1 MLGCSIFLHMKK
13 TVFVVLTLAIVALVA
28 ASGCISTPEEPD
40 SPVGVWL
47 VPGQDVE
54 LLLTP
59 DGSYWGTAQVNL
71 FSGSYTVDGDKLT
84 FSEPVSTLMAGPG
97 LEEEQAFFA
106 ALMSV
111 DSFATV
117 EGGKL
122 VLKSGEETVLVLLKS
137 IAGTWVGENGVS
149 LTFNTDM
156 TLSGTGP
163 VNSFSGTYAV
173 PLGAMFISVGE
184 VTAAVGS
191 DEDMEAEAALFAAL
205 AAAKDY
211 SVGVGG
217 KLILFDAVIPEGGN
231 ALLVLTASDVG
242 EFKNQYGDTIVF
254 HADGTFSGQAP
265 VNTFK
270 GTYEVIENG
279 KKIVLHDFSMTKM
292 VGSEDDMRHE
302 ASFLEK
308 LEAEDYTFTKGQ
320 MLVGYDEAGEVL
332 HVFVRA

>member
-1 MLGCSIFLHMKK
+1 MLGSSIFLNMKK
-13 TVFVVLTLAIVALVA
+13 TVFVVLALALVALVA
-28 ASGCISTPEEPD
+28 AAGCISTPEEPA
-40 SPVGVWL
+40 SPVGIWL

-111 DSFATV
+111 DSFKILNS
-117 EGGKL
+117 KL
-122 VLKSGEETVLVLLKS
+122 VLYVGEDIGMVLVPS
-137 IAGTWVGENGVS
+137 FVGTWEGDGGLSV
-149 LTFNTDM
+149 TFNTDM
-156 TLSGTGP
+156 TFSGHGP
-163 VNSFSGTYAV
+163 VNGFGGTYANTV
-173 PLGAMFISVGE
+173 ERLVITPEYITEAI
-184 VTAAVGS
+184 GS
-191 DEDMEAEAALFAAL
+191 DEEMEAEAAFLNAL
-205 AAAKDY
+205 TGAKDY
-211 SVGVGG
+211 TVEYGV
-217 KLILFDAVIPEGGN
+217 LTLRDAVVPEIGN
-231 ALLVLTASDVG
+231 ALLVLTVSDVG

-279 KKIVLHDFSMTKM
+279 KKIVLHDFSLTKM

-308 LEAEDYTFTKGQ
+308 LEAEDYTFTRGQ
-320 MLVGYDEAGEVL
+320 MFVGYDEAGEVL

>member
-28 ASGCISTPEEPD
+28 ASGCISTPEEPA

-111 DSFATV
+111 DSFKILNS
-117 EGGKL
+117 KL
-122 VLKSGEETVLVLLKS
+122 VLYVGEDIGMVLVPS
-137 IAGTWVGENGVS
+137 FVGTWEGDGGLSV
-149 LTFNTDM
+149 TFNTDM
-156 TLSGTGP
+156 TFSGHGP
-163 VNSFSGTYAV
+163 VNGFGGTYANTV
-173 PLGAMFISVGE
+173 ERLVITPEYITEAI
-184 VTAAVGS
+184 GS
-191 DEDMEAEAALFAAL
+191 DEEMEAEAAFLNAL
-205 AAAKDY
+205 TGAKDY
-211 SVGVGG
+211 TVEHGV
-217 KLILFDAVIPEGGN
+217 LTLRDAVVPEIGN
-231 ALLVLTASDVG
+231 ALLVLTVSDVG

-279 KKIVLHDFSMTKM
+279 KKIVLHDFSLTKM

-308 LEAEDYTFTKGQ
+308 LEAEDYTFTRGQ
-320 MLVGYDEAGEVL
+320 MLVGYGEAGEVL

>member
-28 ASGCISTPEEPD
+28 ASGCISTPEEPA

-111 DSFATV
+111 DSFKILNS
-117 EGGKL
+117 KL
-122 VLKSGEETVLVLLKS
+122 VLYVGEDIGMVLVPS
-137 IAGTWVGENGVS
+137 FVGTWEGDGGLSV
-149 LTFNTDM
+149 TFNTDM
-156 TLSGTGP
+156 TFSGHGP
-163 VNSFSGTYAV
+163 VNGFGGTYANTV
-173 PLGAMFISVGE
+173 ERLVITPEHITEAI
-184 VTAAVGS
+184 GS
-191 DEDMEAEAALFAAL
+191 DEEMEAEAAFLNAL
-205 AAAKDY
+205 TGAKDY
-211 SVGVGG
+211 TVEYGV
-217 KLILFDAVIPEGGN
+217 LTLRDAVVPEIGN

-279 KKIVLHDFSMTKM
+279 KKIVLHDFSLTKM

-308 LEAEDYTFTKGQ
+308 LEAEDYTFTRGQ

>member
-13 TVFVVLTLAIVALVA
+13 TVFVVLTLALVALVA
-28 ASGCISTPEEPD
+28 AAGCISTPEEPA

-59 DGSYWGTAQVNL
+59 DGSYWGTAQVNV

-111 DSFATV
+111 DSFKILNS
-117 EGGKL
+117 KL
-122 VLKSGEETVLVLLKS
+122 VLYVGEDIGMVLVPS
-137 IAGTWVGENGVS
+137 FVGTWEGDGGLSV
-149 LTFNTDM
+149 TFNTDM
-156 TLSGTGP
+156 TFSGHGP
-163 VNSFSGTYAV
+163 VNGFGGTYANTV
-173 PLGAMFISVGE
+173 ERLVITPEYITEAI
-184 VTAAVGS
+184 GS
-191 DEDMEAEAALFAAL
+191 DEEMEAEAAFLNAL
-205 AAAKDY
+205 TGAKDY
-211 SVGVGG
+211 TVEHGV
-217 KLILFDAVIPEGGN
+217 LTLRDAVVPEIGN
-231 ALLVLTASDVG
+231 ALLVLTVSDVG

-279 KKIVLHDFSMTKM
+279 KKIVLHDFSLTKM

-308 LEAEDYTFTKGQ
+308 LEAEDYTFTRGQ

>member
-1 MLGCSIFLHMKK
+1 
-13 TVFVVLTLAIVALVA
+13 
-28 ASGCISTPEEPD
+28 
-40 SPVGVWL
+40 
-47 VPGQDVE
+47 
-54 LLLTP
+54 
-59 DGSYWGTAQVNL
+59 
-71 FSGSYTVDGDKLT
+71 
-84 FSEPVSTLMAGPG
+84 MAGPG

-111 DSFATV
+111 DSFKILNS
-117 EGGKL
+117 KL
-122 VLKSGEETVLVLLKS
+122 VLYVGEDIGMVLVPS
-137 IAGTWVGENGVS
+137 FVGTWEGDGGLSV
-149 LTFNTDM
+149 TFNTDM
-156 TLSGTGP
+156 TFSGHGP
-163 VNSFSGTYAV
+163 VNGFGGTYANTV
-173 PLGAMFISVGE
+173 ERLVITPEHITEAI
-184 VTAAVGS
+184 GS
-191 DEDMEAEAALFAAL
+191 DEEMEAEAAFLNAL
-205 AAAKDY
+205 TGAKDY
-211 SVGVGG
+211 TVEHGV
-217 KLILFDAVIPEGGN
+217 LTLRDAVVPEIGN

-279 KKIVLHDFSMTKM
+279 KKIVLHDFSLTKM

-308 LEAEDYTFTKGQ
+308 LEAEDYTFTRGQ

>member
-1 MLGCSIFLHMKK
+1 MLGSSIFLHMKK
-13 TVFVVLTLAIVALVA
+13 TVFVVLALALVALVA
-28 ASGCISTPEEPD
+28 AAGCISTPEEPA
-40 SPVGVWL
+40 SPVGIWL

-111 DSFATV
+111 DSFKILNS
-117 EGGKL
+117 KL
-122 VLKSGEETVLVLLKS
+122 VLYVGEDIGMVLVPS
-137 IAGTWVGENGVS
+137 FVGTWEGDGGLSV
-149 LTFNTDM
+149 TFNTDM
-156 TLSGTGP
+156 TFSGHGP
-163 VNSFSGTYAV
+163 VNGFGGTYANTV
-173 PLGAMFISVGE
+173 ERLVITPEYITEAI
-184 VTAAVGS
+184 GS
-191 DEDMEAEAALFAAL
+191 DEEMEAEAAFLNAL
-205 AAAKDY
+205 TGAKDY
-211 SVGVGG
+211 TVEHGV
-217 KLILFDAVIPEGGN
+217 LTLRDAVVPEIGN

-279 KKIVLHDFSMTKM
+279 KKIVLHDFSLTKM

-308 LEAEDYTFTKGQ
+308 LEAEDYTFTRGQ

>member
-13 TVFVVLTLAIVALVA
+13 TVFVVLTLALVALVA
-28 ASGCISTPEEPD
+28 AAGCISTPEEPA

-111 DSFATV
+111 DSFKILNS
-117 EGGKL
+117 KL
-122 VLKSGEETVLVLLKS
+122 VLYVGEDIGMVLVPS
-137 IAGTWVGENGVS
+137 FVGTWEGDDGLSV
-149 LTFNTDM
+149 TFNTDM
-156 TLSGTGP
+156 TFSGHGP
-163 VNSFSGTYAV
+163 VNGFGGTYANTV
-173 PLGAMFISVGE
+173 ERLVITPEYITEAI
-184 VTAAVGS
+184 GS
-191 DEDMEAEAALFAAL
+191 DEEMEAEAAFLNAL
-205 AAAKDY
+205 TGAKDY
-211 SVGVGG
+211 TVEHGV
-217 KLILFDAVIPEGGN
+217 LTLRDAVVPEIGN
-231 ALLVLTASDVG
+231 ALLVLTVSDVG

-279 KKIVLHDFSMTKM
+279 KKIVLHDFSLTKM

-308 LEAEDYTFTKGQ
+308 LEAEDYTFTRGQ

>member
-13 TVFVVLTLAIVALVA
+13 TVFVVLTLALVALVA
-28 ASGCISTPEEPD
+28 AAGCISTPEEPA
-40 SPVGVWL
+40 SPVGIWL

-111 DSFATV
+111 DSFKILNS
-117 EGGKL
+117 KL
-122 VLKSGEETVLVLLKS
+122 VLYVGEDIGMVLVPS
-137 IAGTWVGENGVS
+137 FVGTWEGDGGLSV
-149 LTFNTDM
+149 TFNTDM
-156 TLSGTGP
+156 TFSGHGP
-163 VNSFSGTYAV
+163 VNGFGGTYANTV
-173 PLGAMFISVGE
+173 ERLVITPEYITEAI
-184 VTAAVGS
+184 GS
-191 DEDMEAEAALFAAL
+191 DEEMEAEAAFLNAL
-205 AAAKDY
+205 TGAKDY
-211 SVGVGG
+211 TVEYGV
-217 KLILFDAVIPEGGN
+217 LTLRDAVVPEIGN
-231 ALLVLTASDVG
+231 ALLVLTVSDVG

-279 KKIVLHDFSMTKM
+279 KKIVLHDFSLTKM

-308 LEAEDYTFTKGQ
+308 LEAEDYTFTRGQ

>member
-13 TVFVVLTLAIVALVA
+13 TVFVVLALALVALVA
-28 ASGCISTPEEPD
+28 AAGCISTPEEPA
-40 SPVGVWL
+40 SPVGIWL

-111 DSFATV
+111 DSFKILNS
-117 EGGKL
+117 KL
-122 VLKSGEETVLVLLKS
+122 VLYVGEDIGMVLVPS
-137 IAGTWVGENGVS
+137 FVGTWEGDGGLSV
-149 LTFNTDM
+149 TFNTDM
-156 TLSGTGP
+156 TFSGHGP
-163 VNSFSGTYAV
+163 VNGFGGTYANTV
-173 PLGAMFISVGE
+173 ERLVITPEYITEAI
-184 VTAAVGS
+184 GS
-191 DEDMEAEAALFAAL
+191 DEEMEAEAAFLNAL
-205 AAAKDY
+205 TGAKDY
-211 SVGVGG
+211 TVEHGV
-217 KLILFDAVIPEGGN
+217 LTLRDAVVPEIGN

-279 KKIVLHDFSMTKM
+279 KKIVLHDFSLTKM

-308 LEAEDYTFTKGQ
+308 LEAEDYTFTRGQ

>member
-28 ASGCISTPEEPD
+28 ASGCISTPEEPA

-59 DGSYWGTAQVNL
+59 DGSYWGTAQVNV

-111 DSFATV
+111 DSFKILNS
-117 EGGKL
+117 KL
-122 VLKSGEETVLVLLKS
+122 VLYVGEDIGMVLVPS
-137 IAGTWVGENGVS
+137 FVGTWEGDGGLSV
-149 LTFNTDM
+149 TFNTDM
-156 TLSGTGP
+156 TFSGHGP
-163 VNSFSGTYAV
+163 VNGFGGTYANTV
-173 PLGAMFISVGE
+173 ERLVITPEYITEAI
-184 VTAAVGS
+184 GS
-191 DEDMEAEAALFAAL
+191 DEEMEAEAAFLNAL
-205 AAAKDY
+205 TGAKDY
-211 SVGVGG
+211 TVESGV
-217 KLILFDAVIPEGGN
+217 LTLRDAVVPEIGN
-231 ALLVLTASDVG
+231 ALLVLTVSDVG

-279 KKIVLHDFSMTKM
+279 KKIVLHDFSLTKM

-308 LEAEDYTFTKGQ
+308 LEAEDYTFTRGQ

>member
-13 TVFVVLTLAIVALVA
+13 TVFVVLTLALVALVA
-28 ASGCISTPEEPD
+28 AAGCISTPEEPA

-59 DGSYWGTAQVNL
+59 DGSYWGTAQVNV

-111 DSFATV
+111 DSFKILNS
-117 EGGKL
+117 KL
-122 VLKSGEETVLVLLKS
+122 VLYVGEDIGMVLVPS
-137 IAGTWVGENGVS
+137 IVGTWEGDGGLSV
-149 LTFNTDM
+149 TFNTDM
-156 TLSGTGP
+156 TFSGHGP
-163 VNSFSGTYAV
+163 VNGFGGTYANTV
-173 PLGAMFISVGE
+173 ERLVITPEYITEAI
-184 VTAAVGS
+184 GS
-191 DEDMEAEAALFAAL
+191 DEEMEAEAAFLNAL
-205 AAAKDY
+205 TGAKDY
-211 SVGVGG
+211 TVESGV
-217 KLILFDAVIPEGGN
+217 LTLRDAVIPEGGN
-231 ALLVLTASDVG
+231 ALLVLTVSDVG

-279 KKIVLHDFSMTKM
+279 KKIVLHDFSLTKM

-308 LEAEDYTFTKGQ
+308 LEAEDYTFTRGQ

>member
-13 TVFVVLTLAIVALVA
+13 TVFVVLTLALVALVA
-28 ASGCISTPEEPD
+28 AAGCISTPEEPA

-111 DSFATV
+111 DSFKILNS
-117 EGGKL
+117 KL
-122 VLKSGEETVLVLLKS
+122 VLYVGEDIGMVLVPS
-137 IAGTWVGENGVS
+137 FVGTWEGDGGLSV
-149 LTFNTDM
+149 TFNTDM
-156 TLSGTGP
+156 TFSGHGP
-163 VNSFSGTYAV
+163 VNGFGGTYANTV
-173 PLGAMFISVGE
+173 VRLVITPEYITEAI
-184 VTAAVGS
+184 GS
-191 DEDMEAEAALFAAL
+191 DEEMEAEAAFLNAL
-205 AAAKDY
+205 TGAKDY
-211 SVGVGG
+211 TVESGV
-217 KLILFDAVIPEGGN
+217 LTLRDAVIPEGGN
-231 ALLVLTASDVG
+231 ALLVLTVSDVG

-279 KKIVLHDFSMTKM
+279 KKIVLHDFSLTKM

-308 LEAEDYTFTKGQ
+308 LEAEDYTFTRGQ

>member
-13 TVFVVLTLAIVALVA
+13 TVFVVLALALVALVA
-28 ASGCISTPEEPD
+28 AAGCISTPEEPA

-111 DSFATV
+111 DSFKILNS
-117 EGGKL
+117 KL
-122 VLKSGEETVLVLLKS
+122 VLYVGEDIGMVLVPS
-137 IAGTWVGENGVS
+137 FVGTWEGDGGLSV
-149 LTFNTDM
+149 TFNTDM
-156 TLSGTGP
+156 TFSGHGP
-163 VNSFSGTYAV
+163 VNGFGGTYANTV
-173 PLGAMFISVGE
+173 ERLVITPEYITEAI
-184 VTAAVGS
+184 GS
-191 DEDMEAEAALFAAL
+191 DEEMEAEAAFLNAL
-205 AAAKDY
+205 TGAKDY
-211 SVGVGG
+211 TVESGV
-217 KLILFDAVIPEGGN
+217 LTRRDAVIPEGGN
-231 ALLVLTASDVG
+231 ALLVLTVSDVG

-279 KKIVLHDFSMTKM
+279 KKIVLHDFSLTKM

>member
-13 TVFVVLTLAIVALVA
+13 TVFVVLTLALVALVA
-28 ASGCISTPEEPD
+28 AAGCISTPEEPA
-40 SPVGVWL
+40 SPVGIWL

-111 DSFATV
+111 DSFKILNS
-117 EGGKL
+117 KL
-122 VLKSGEETVLVLLKS
+122 VLYVGEDIGMVLVPS
-137 IAGTWVGENGVS
+137 FVGTWEGDDGLSV
-149 LTFNTDM
+149 TFNTDM
-156 TLSGTGP
+156 TFSGHGP
-163 VNSFSGTYAV
+163 VNGFGGTY
-173 PLGAMFISVGE
+173 SN
-184 VTAAVGS
+184 TAERLVITPEHITEAIGS
-191 DEDMEAEAALFAAL
+191 DEEMEAEAAFLNAL
-205 AAAKDY
+205 TGAKDY
-211 SVGVGG
+211 TVEHGV
-217 KLILFDAVIPEGGN
+217 LTLRDAVVPEIGN
-231 ALLVLTASDVG
+231 ALLVLTVSDVG

-279 KKIVLHDFSMTKM
+279 KKIVLHDFSLTKM

-308 LEAEDYTFTKGQ
+308 LEAEDYTFTRGQ

>member
-13 TVFVVLTLAIVALVA
+13 TVFVVLTLALVALVA
-28 ASGCISTPEEPD
+28 AAGCISTPEEPA
-40 SPVGVWL
+40 SPVGIWL

-59 DGSYWGTAQVNL
+59 DGSYWGTAQVNV

-111 DSFATV
+111 DSFKILNS
-117 EGGKL
+117 KL
-122 VLKSGEETVLVLLKS
+122 VLYVGEDVGMVLVPS
-137 IAGTWVGENGVS
+137 IVGTWEGDGGLSV
-149 LTFNTDM
+149 TFNTDM
-156 TLSGTGP
+156 TFSGHGP
-163 VNSFSGTYAV
+163 VNGFGGTYANTV
-173 PLGAMFISVGE
+173 ERLVITPEYITEAI
-184 VTAAVGS
+184 GS
-191 DEDMEAEAALFAAL
+191 DEEMEAEAAFLNAL
-205 AAAKDY
+205 TGAKDY
-211 SVGVGG
+211 TVESGV
-217 KLILFDAVIPEGGN
+217 LTLRDAVIPEGGN
-231 ALLVLTASDVG
+231 ALLVLTVSDVG

-279 KKIVLHDFSMTKM
+279 KKIVLHDFSLTKM

-308 LEAEDYTFTKGQ
+308 LEAEDYTFTRGQ

>member
-1 MLGCSIFLHMKK
+1 MKK
-13 TVFVVLTLAIVALVA
+13 TVFVVLALALVALVA
-28 ASGCISTPEEPD
+28 AAGCISTPEEPA
-40 SPVGVWL
+40 SPVGIWL

-111 DSFATV
+111 DSFKILNS
-117 EGGKL
+117 KL
-122 VLKSGEETVLVLLKS
+122 VLYVGEDIGMVLVPS
-137 IAGTWVGENGVS
+137 FVGTWEGDGGLSV
-149 LTFNTDM
+149 TFNTDM
-156 TLSGTGP
+156 TFSGHGP
-163 VNSFSGTYAV
+163 VNGFGGTYANTV
-173 PLGAMFISVGE
+173 ERLVITPEYITEAI
-184 VTAAVGS
+184 GS
-191 DEDMEAEAALFAAL
+191 DEEMEAEAAFLNAL
-205 AAAKDY
+205 TGAKDY
-211 SVGVGG
+211 TVEHGV
-217 KLILFDAVIPEGGN
+217 LTLRDAVVPEIGN

-279 KKIVLHDFSMTKM
+279 KKIVLHDFSLTKM

-308 LEAEDYTFTKGQ
+308 LEAEDYTFTRGQ
-320 MLVGYDEAGEVL
+320 MFVGYDEAGEVL

>member
-13 TVFVVLTLAIVALVA
+13 TVFVVLALALVALVA
-28 ASGCISTPEEPD
+28 AAGCISTPEEPA
-40 SPVGVWL
+40 SPVGIWL

-111 DSFATV
+111 DSFKILNS
-117 EGGKL
+117 KL
-122 VLKSGEETVLVLLKS
+122 VLYVGEDIGMVLVPS
-137 IAGTWVGENGVS
+137 FVGTWEGDGGLSV
-149 LTFNTDM
+149 TFNTDM
-156 TLSGTGP
+156 TFSGHGP
-163 VNSFSGTYAV
+163 VNGFGGTYANTV
-173 PLGAMFISVGE
+173 ERLVITPEYITEAI
-184 VTAAVGS
+184 GS
-191 DEDMEAEAALFAAL
+191 DEEMEAEAAFLNAL
-205 AAAKDY
+205 TGAKDY
-211 SVGVGG
+211 TVEHGV
-217 KLILFDAVIPEGGN
+217 LTLRDAVVPEIGN
-231 ALLVLTASDVG
+231 ALLVLTVSDVG

-279 KKIVLHDFSMTKM
+279 KKIVLHDFSLTKM

-308 LEAEDYTFTKGQ
+308 LEAEDYTFTRGQ
-320 MLVGYDEAGEVL
+320 MFVGYDEAGEVL

>member
-13 TVFVVLTLAIVALVA
+13 TVFVVLTLALVALVA
-28 ASGCISTPEEPD
+28 AAGCISTPEEPA

-59 DGSYWGTAQVNL
+59 DGSYWGTAQVNV

-111 DSFATV
+111 DSFKILNS
-117 EGGKL
+117 KL
-122 VLKSGEETVLVLLKS
+122 VLYVGEDIGMVLVPS
-137 IAGTWVGENGVS
+137 FVGTWEGDGGLSV
-149 LTFNTDM
+149 TFNTDM
-156 TLSGTGP
+156 TFSGHGP
-163 VNSFSGTYAV
+163 VNGFGGTYANTV
-173 PLGAMFISVGE
+173 ERLVITPEHITEAI
-184 VTAAVGS
+184 GS
-191 DEDMEAEAALFAAL
+191 DEEMEAEAAFLNAL
-205 AAAKDY
+205 TGAKDY
-211 SVGVGG
+211 TVESGV
-217 KLILFDAVIPEGGN
+217 LTLRDAVVPEIGN
-231 ALLVLTASDVG
+231 ALLVLTVSDVG

-279 KKIVLHDFSMTKM
+279 KKIVLHDFSLTKM

-308 LEAEDYTFTKGQ
+308 LEAEDYTFTRGQ

>member
-13 TVFVVLTLAIVALVA
+13 TVFVVLALALVALVA
-28 ASGCISTPEEPD
+28 AAGCISTPEEPA
-40 SPVGVWL
+40 SPVGIWL

-111 DSFATV
+111 DSFKILNS
-117 EGGKL
+117 KL
-122 VLKSGEETVLVLLKS
+122 VLYVGEDIGMVLVPS
-137 IAGTWVGENGVS
+137 IVGTWEGDGGLSV
-149 LTFNTDM
+149 TFNTDM
-156 TLSGTGP
+156 TFSGHGP
-163 VNSFSGTYAV
+163 VNGFGGTYANTV
-173 PLGAMFISVGE
+173 ERLVITPEYITEAI
-184 VTAAVGS
+184 GS
-191 DEDMEAEAALFAAL
+191 DEEMEAEAAFLNAL
-205 AAAKDY
+205 TGAKDY
-211 SVGVGG
+211 TVEYGV
-217 KLILFDAVIPEGGN
+217 LTLRDAVVPEIGN
-231 ALLVLTASDVG
+231 ALLVLTVSDVG

-279 KKIVLHDFSMTKM
+279 KKIVLHDFSLTKM

-308 LEAEDYTFTKGQ
+308 LEAEDYTFTRGQ

>member
-1 MLGCSIFLHMKK
+1 MKK

-28 ASGCISTPEEPD
+28 ASGCISTPEEPA

-59 DGSYWGTAQVNL
+59 DGSYWGTAQVNV

-111 DSFATV
+111 DSFKILNS
-117 EGGKL
+117 KL
-122 VLKSGEETVLVLLKS
+122 VLYVGEDIGMVLVPS
-137 IAGTWVGENGVS
+137 FVGTWEGDGGLSV
-149 LTFNTDM
+149 TFNTDM
-156 TLSGTGP
+156 TFSGHGP
-163 VNSFSGTYAV
+163 VNGFGGTYANTV
-173 PLGAMFISVGE
+173 ERLVITPEYITEAI
-184 VTAAVGS
+184 GS
-191 DEDMEAEAALFAAL
+191 DEEMEAEAAFLNAL
-205 AAAKDY
+205 IGAKDY
-211 SVGVGG
+211 TVEHGV
-217 KLILFDAVIPEGGN
+217 LTLRDAVVPEIGN
-231 ALLVLTASDVG
+231 ALLVLTVSDVG

-279 KKIVLHDFSMTKM
+279 KKIVLHDFSLTKM

-308 LEAEDYTFTKGQ
+308 LEAEDYTFTRGQ

>member
-13 TVFVVLTLAIVALVA
+13 TVFVVLTLALVALVA
-28 ASGCISTPEEPD
+28 AAGCISTPEEPA
-40 SPVGVWL
+40 SPVGIWL

-59 DGSYWGTAQVNL
+59 DGSYWGTAQVNV

-111 DSFATV
+111 DSFKILNS
-117 EGGKL
+117 KL
-122 VLKSGEETVLVLLKS
+122 VLYVGEDVGMVLVPS
-137 IAGTWVGENGVS
+137 IVGTWEGDGGLSV
-149 LTFNTDM
+149 TFNTDM
-156 TLSGTGP
+156 TFSGHGP
-163 VNSFSGTYAV
+163 VNGFGGTYANTV
-173 PLGAMFISVGE
+173 ERLVITPEYITEAI
-184 VTAAVGS
+184 GS
-191 DEDMEAEAALFAAL
+191 DEEMEAEAAFLNAL
-205 AAAKDY
+205 TGAKDY
-211 SVGVGG
+211 TVEYGV
-217 KLILFDAVIPEGGN
+217 LTLRDAVVPEIGN
-231 ALLVLTASDVG
+231 ALLVLTVSDVG

-279 KKIVLHDFSMTKM
+279 KKIVLHDFSLTKM

-308 LEAEDYTFTKGQ
+308 LEAEDYTFTRGQ

>member
-13 TVFVVLTLAIVALVA
+13 TVFVVLTLALVALVA
-28 ASGCISTPEEPD
+28 AAGCISTPEEPA

-111 DSFATV
+111 DSFKILNS
-117 EGGKL
+117 KL
-122 VLKSGEETVLVLLKS
+122 VLYVGEDVGMVLVPS
-137 IAGTWVGENGVS
+137 IVGTWEGDGGLSV
-149 LTFNTDM
+149 TFNTDM
-156 TLSGTGP
+156 TFSGHGP
-163 VNSFSGTYAV
+163 VNGFGGTYANTV
-173 PLGAMFISVGE
+173 ERLVITPEYITEAI
-184 VTAAVGS
+184 GS
-191 DEDMEAEAALFAAL
+191 DEEMEAEAAFLNAL
-205 AAAKDY
+205 TGAKDY
-211 SVGVGG
+211 TVESGV
-217 KLILFDAVIPEGGN
+217 LTLRDAVIPEGGN
-231 ALLVLTASDVG
+231 ALLVLTVSDVG

-279 KKIVLHDFSMTKM
+279 KKIVLHDFSLTKM

-308 LEAEDYTFTKGQ
+308 LEAEDYTFTRGQ

>member
-13 TVFVVLTLAIVALVA
+13 TVFVVLALALVALVA
-28 ASGCISTPEEPD
+28 AAGCISTPEEPA
-40 SPVGVWL
+40 SPVGIWL

-111 DSFATV
+111 DSFKILNS
-117 EGGKL
+117 KL
-122 VLKSGEETVLVLLKS
+122 VLYVGEDIGMVLVPS
-137 IAGTWVGENGVS
+137 FVGTWEGDGGLSV
-149 LTFNTDM
+149 TFNTDM
-156 TLSGTGP
+156 TFSGHGP
-163 VNSFSGTYAV
+163 VNGFGGTYANTV
-173 PLGAMFISVGE
+173 ERLVITPEYITEAI
-184 VTAAVGS
+184 GS
-191 DEDMEAEAALFAAL
+191 DEEMEAEAAFLNAL
-205 AAAKDY
+205 TGAKDY
-211 SVGVGG
+211 TVEHGV
-217 KLILFDAVIPEGGN
+217 LTLRDAVVPEIGN
-231 ALLVLTASDVG
+231 ALLVLIASDVG

-279 KKIVLHDFSMTKM
+279 KKIVLHDFSLTKM

-308 LEAEDYTFTKGQ
+308 LEAEDYTFTRGQ
-320 MLVGYDEAGEVL
+320 MFVGYGEAGEVL

>member
-13 TVFVVLTLAIVALVA
+13 TVFVVLTLALVALVA
-28 ASGCISTPEEPD
+28 AAGCISTPEEPA
-40 SPVGVWL
+40 SPVGIWL

-111 DSFATV
+111 DSFKILNS
-117 EGGKL
+117 KL
-122 VLKSGEETVLVLLKS
+122 VLYVGEDIGMVLVPS
-137 IAGTWVGENGVS
+137 FVGTWEGDGGLSV
-149 LTFNTDM
+149 TFNTDM
-156 TLSGTGP
+156 TFSGHGP
-163 VNSFSGTYAV
+163 VNGFGGTYANTV
-173 PLGAMFISVGE
+173 ERLVITPEYITEAI
-184 VTAAVGS
+184 GS
-191 DEDMEAEAALFAAL
+191 DEEMEAEAAFLNAL
-205 AAAKDY
+205 TGAKDY
-211 SVGVGG
+211 TVESGV
-217 KLILFDAVIPEGGN
+217 LTLRDAVVPEIGN
-231 ALLVLTASDVG
+231 ALLVLTVSDVG

-279 KKIVLHDFSMTKM
+279 KKIVLHDFSLTKM

-308 LEAEDYTFTKGQ
+308 LEAEDYTFTRGQ

>member
-1 MLGCSIFLHMKK
+1 MKK
-13 TVFVVLTLAIVALVA
+13 TVFVVLALALVALVA
-28 ASGCISTPEEPD
+28 AAGCISTPEEPA
-40 SPVGVWL
+40 SPVGIWL

-111 DSFATV
+111 DSFKILNS
-117 EGGKL
+117 KL
-122 VLKSGEETVLVLLKS
+122 VLYVGEDIGMVLVPS
-137 IAGTWVGENGVS
+137 FVGTWEGDGGLSV
-149 LTFNTDM
+149 TFNTDM
-156 TLSGTGP
+156 TFSGHGP
-163 VNSFSGTYAV
+163 VNGFGGTYANTV
-173 PLGAMFISVGE
+173 ERLVITPEYITEAI
-184 VTAAVGS
+184 GS
-191 DEDMEAEAALFAAL
+191 DEEMEAEAAFLNAL
-205 AAAKDY
+205 TGAKDY
-211 SVGVGG
+211 TVESGV
-217 KLILFDAVIPEGGN
+217 LTLRDAVVPEIGN

-279 KKIVLHDFSMTKM
+279 KKIVLHDFSLTKM

-308 LEAEDYTFTKGQ
+308 LEAEDYTFTRGQ

>member
-1 MLGCSIFLHMKK
+1 MRK
-13 TVFVVLTLAIVALVA
+13 TVFVVLVLALIGLVSA
-28 ASGCISTPEEPD
+28 AGCIGTPEETA

-47 VPGQDVE
+47 VPGQDVM
-54 LLLTP
+54 LFISI
-59 DGSYWGTAQVNL
+59 DGTYSGHAQVNS
-71 FSGSYTVDGDKLT
+71 FSGIYTFDGDKLT
-84 FSEPVSTLMAGPG
+84 FGEPVSTLMAGPG
-97 LEEEQAFFA
+97 LEEEKAFFA
-106 ALMSV
+106 ALASV
-111 DSFATV
+111 DSYFIS

-122 VLKSGEETVLVLLKS
+122 VLKSGEEVVLVLTPSLV
-137 IAGTWVGENGVS
+137 GTWEGDGGMSV
-149 LTFNTDM
+149 TFNSDM
-156 TLSGTGP
+156 TISGHGP
-163 VNSFSGTYAV
+163 INGFGGTYSNTAERLV
-173 PLGAMFISVGE
+173 ITPEHISS
-184 VTAAVGS
+184 AVGS
-191 DEDMEAEAALFAAL
+191 DEEMEAEAAFLAAL

-211 SVGVGG
+211 YISDG
-217 KLILFDAVIPEGGN
+217 KLTLLDDIVPEIGN
-231 ALLVLTASDVG
+231 ALLVLTVSDVG

-279 KKIVLHDFSMTKM
+279 KKIVLHDFSLTKM

-308 LEAEDYTFTKGQ
+308 LEAEDYTFTRGQ

>member
-13 TVFVVLTLAIVALVA
+13 TVFVVLTLALVALVA
-28 ASGCISTPEEPD
+28 AAGCISTPEEPA

-111 DSFATV
+111 DSFKILNS
-117 EGGKL
+117 KL
-122 VLKSGEETVLVLLKS
+122 VLYVGEDIGMVLVPS
-137 IAGTWVGENGVS
+137 IVGTWEGDGGLSV
-149 LTFNTDM
+149 TFNTDM
-156 TLSGTGP
+156 TFSGHGP
-163 VNSFSGTYAV
+163 VNGFGGTYANTV
-173 PLGAMFISVGE
+173 ERLVITPEYITEAI
-184 VTAAVGS
+184 GS
-191 DEDMEAEAALFAAL
+191 DEEMEAEAAFLNAL
-205 AAAKDY
+205 TGAKDY
-211 SVGVGG
+211 TVESGV
-217 KLILFDAVIPEGGN
+217 LTLRDAVVPEIGN
-231 ALLVLTASDVG
+231 ALLVLTVSDVG

-279 KKIVLHDFSMTKM
+279 KKIVLHDFSLTKM

-308 LEAEDYTFTKGQ
+308 LEAEDYTFTRGQ

>member
-13 TVFVVLTLAIVALVA
+13 TVFVVLALALVALVA
-28 ASGCISTPEEPD
+28 AAGCISTPEEPA
-40 SPVGVWL
+40 SPVGIWL

-111 DSFATV
+111 DSFKILNS
-117 EGGKL
+117 KL
-122 VLKSGEETVLVLLKS
+122 VLYVGEDIGMVLVPS
-137 IAGTWVGENGVS
+137 FVGTWEGDGGLSV
-149 LTFNTDM
+149 TFNTDM
-156 TLSGTGP
+156 TFSGHGP
-163 VNSFSGTYAV
+163 VNGFGGTYANTV
-173 PLGAMFISVGE
+173 ERLVITPEYITEAI
-184 VTAAVGS
+184 GS
-191 DEDMEAEAALFAAL
+191 DEEMEAEAAFLNAL
-205 AAAKDY
+205 TGAKDY
-211 SVGVGG
+211 TVESGV
-217 KLILFDAVIPEGGN
+217 LTLRDAVVPEIGN

-279 KKIVLHDFSMTKM
+279 KKIVLHDFSLTKM

-308 LEAEDYTFTKGQ
+308 LEAEDYTFTRGQ
-320 MLVGYDEAGEVL
+320 MFVGYDEAGEVL

>member
-13 TVFVVLTLAIVALVA
+13 TVFVVLALALVALVA
-28 ASGCISTPEEPD
+28 AAGCISTPEEPA

-59 DGSYWGTAQVNL
+59 DGSYWGTAQVNV

-111 DSFATV
+111 DSFKILNS
-117 EGGKL
+117 KL
-122 VLKSGEETVLVLLKS
+122 VLYVGEDIGMVLVPS
-137 IAGTWVGENGVS
+137 FVGTWEGDDGLSV
-149 LTFNTDM
+149 TFNTDM
-156 TLSGTGP
+156 TFSGHGP
-163 VNSFSGTYAV
+163 VNGFGGTYANTV
-173 PLGAMFISVGE
+173 ERLVITPEYITEAI
-184 VTAAVGS
+184 GS
-191 DEDMEAEAALFAAL
+191 DEEMEAEAAFLNAL
-205 AAAKDY
+205 TGAKDY
-211 SVGVGG
+211 TVESGV
-217 KLILFDAVIPEGGN
+217 LTLRDAVIPEGGN
-231 ALLVLTASDVG
+231 ALLVLTVSDVG

-279 KKIVLHDFSMTKM
+279 KKIVLHDFSLTKM

-308 LEAEDYTFTKGQ
+308 LEAEDYTFTRGQ

>member
-13 TVFVVLTLAIVALVA
+13 TVFVVLTLALVALVA
-28 ASGCISTPEEPD
+28 ASGCISTPEEPA

-59 DGSYWGTAQVNL
+59 DGFYWGTAQVNL

-97 LEEEQAFFA
+97 LEGEQAFFA

-111 DSFATV
+111 DSFKILNS
-117 EGGKL
+117 KL
-122 VLKSGEETVLVLLKS
+122 VLYVGEDIGMVLVPS
-137 IAGTWVGENGVS
+137 FVGTWEGDGGLSV
-149 LTFNTDM
+149 TFNTDM
-156 TLSGTGP
+156 TFSGHGP
-163 VNSFSGTYAV
+163 VNGFGGTYANTV
-173 PLGAMFISVGE
+173 ERLVITPEYITEAI
-184 VTAAVGS
+184 GS
-191 DEDMEAEAALFAAL
+191 DEEMEAEAAFLNAL
-205 AAAKDY
+205 TGAKDY
-211 SVGVGG
+211 TVEYGV
-217 KLILFDAVIPEGGN
+217 LTLRDAVVPEIGN
-231 ALLVLTASDVG
+231 ALLVLTVSDVG

-279 KKIVLHDFSMTKM
+279 KKIVLHDFSLTKM

-308 LEAEDYTFTKGQ
+308 LEAEDYTFTRGQ

>member
-1 MLGCSIFLHMKK
+1 MLVSSIFLHMKK
-13 TVFVVLTLAIVALVA
+13 TVFVVLALALVALVA
-28 ASGCISTPEEPD
+28 AAGCISTPEEPA
-40 SPVGVWL
+40 SPVGIWL

-111 DSFATV
+111 DSFKILNS
-117 EGGKL
+117 KL
-122 VLKSGEETVLVLLKS
+122 VLYVGEDIGMVLVPS
-137 IAGTWVGENGVS
+137 FVGTWEGDGGLSV
-149 LTFNTDM
+149 TFNTDM
-156 TLSGTGP
+156 TFSGHGP
-163 VNSFSGTYAV
+163 VNGFGGTYANTV
-173 PLGAMFISVGE
+173 ERLVITPEYITEAI
-184 VTAAVGS
+184 GS
-191 DEDMEAEAALFAAL
+191 DEEMEAEAAFLNAL
-205 AAAKDY
+205 TGAKDY
-211 SVGVGG
+211 TVEHGV
-217 KLILFDAVIPEGGN
+217 LTLRDAVVPEIGN

-279 KKIVLHDFSMTKM
+279 KKIVLHDFSLTKM

-308 LEAEDYTFTKGQ
+308 LEAEDYTFTRGQ
-320 MLVGYDEAGEVL
+320 MFVGYDEAGEVL

>member
-28 ASGCISTPEEPD
+28 ASGCISTPEEPA

-111 DSFATV
+111 DSFKILNS
-117 EGGKL
+117 KL
-122 VLKSGEETVLVLLKS
+122 VLYVGEDIGMVLVPS
-137 IAGTWVGENGVS
+137 FVGTWEGDDGLSV
-149 LTFNTDM
+149 TFNTDM
-156 TLSGTGP
+156 TFSGHGP
-163 VNSFSGTYAV
+163 VNGFGGTYANTV
-173 PLGAMFISVGE
+173 ERLVITPEYITEAI
-184 VTAAVGS
+184 GS
-191 DEDMEAEAALFAAL
+191 DEEMEAEAAFLNAL
-205 AAAKDY
+205 TGAKDY
-211 SVGVGG
+211 TVESGV
-217 KLILFDAVIPEGGN
+217 LTLRDAVIPEGGN
-231 ALLVLTASDVG
+231 ELLVLTASDVG

-254 HADGTFSGQAP
+254 HADGAFSGQAP

-279 KKIVLHDFSMTKM
+279 KKIVLHDFSLTKM

-308 LEAEDYTFTKGQ
+308 LEAEDYTFTRGQ

>member
-13 TVFVVLTLAIVALVA
+13 TVFVVLALALVVLVA
-28 ASGCISTPEEPD
+28 AAGCISTPEEPA
-40 SPVGVWL
+40 SPVGIWL

-111 DSFATV
+111 DSFKILNS
-117 EGGKL
+117 KL
-122 VLKSGEETVLVLLKS
+122 VLYVGEDIGMVLVPS
-137 IAGTWVGENGVS
+137 FVGTWEGDGGLSV
-149 LTFNTDM
+149 TFNTDM
-156 TLSGTGP
+156 TFSGHGP
-163 VNSFSGTYAV
+163 VNGFGGTYANTV
-173 PLGAMFISVGE
+173 ERLVITPEYITEAI
-184 VTAAVGS
+184 GS
-191 DEDMEAEAALFAAL
+191 DEEMEAEAAFLNAL
-205 AAAKDY
+205 TGAKDY
-211 SVGVGG
+211 TVEHGV
-217 KLILFDAVIPEGGN
+217 LTLRDAVVPEIGN

-279 KKIVLHDFSMTKM
+279 KKIVLHDFSLTKM

-308 LEAEDYTFTKGQ
+308 LEAEDYTFTRGQ
-320 MLVGYDEAGEVL
+320 MFVGYDEAGEVL

>member
-13 TVFVVLTLAIVALVA
+13 TVFVVLTLALVALVA
-28 ASGCISTPEEPD
+28 AAGCISTPEEPA

-111 DSFATV
+111 DSFKILNS
-117 EGGKL
+117 KL
-122 VLKSGEETVLVLLKS
+122 VLYVGEDIGMVLVPS
-137 IAGTWVGENGVS
+137 FVGTWEGDGGLSV
-149 LTFNTDM
+149 TFNTDM
-156 TLSGTGP
+156 TFSGHGP
-163 VNSFSGTYAV
+163 VNGFGGTYANTV
-173 PLGAMFISVGE
+173 ERLVITPEYITEAI
-184 VTAAVGS
+184 GS
-191 DEDMEAEAALFAAL
+191 DEEMEAEAAFLNAL
-205 AAAKDY
+205 TGAKDY
-211 SVGVGG
+211 TVEHGV
-217 KLILFDAVIPEGGN
+217 LTLRDAVVPEIGN
-231 ALLVLTASDVG
+231 ALLVLTVSDVG

-279 KKIVLHDFSMTKM
+279 KKIVLHDFSLTKM

-308 LEAEDYTFTKGQ
+308 LEAEDYTFTRGQ

>member
-28 ASGCISTPEEPD
+28 ASGCISTPEEPA

-59 DGSYWGTAQVNL
+59 DGSYWGTAQVNV

-111 DSFATV
+111 DSFKILNS
-117 EGGKL
+117 KL
-122 VLKSGEETVLVLLKS
+122 VLYVGEDIGMVLVPS
-137 IAGTWVGENGVS
+137 FVGTWEGDDGLSV
-149 LTFNTDM
+149 TFNTDM
-156 TLSGTGP
+156 TFSGHGP
-163 VNSFSGTYAV
+163 VNGFGGTYANTV
-173 PLGAMFISVGE
+173 ERLVITPEYITEAI
-184 VTAAVGS
+184 GS
-191 DEDMEAEAALFAAL
+191 DEEMEAEAAFLNAL
-205 AAAKDY
+205 TGAKDY
-211 SVGVGG
+211 TVESGV
-217 KLILFDAVIPEGGN
+217 LTLRDAVVPEIGN
-231 ALLVLTASDVG
+231 ALLVLTVSDVG

-279 KKIVLHDFSMTKM
+279 KKIVLHDFSLTKM

-308 LEAEDYTFTKGQ
+308 LEAEDYTFTRGQ

>member
-1 MLGCSIFLHMKK
+1 MKK

-28 ASGCISTPEEPD
+28 ASGCISTPEEPA
-40 SPVGVWL
+40 SPVGIWL

-111 DSFATV
+111 DSFKILNS
-117 EGGKL
+117 KL
-122 VLKSGEETVLVLLKS
+122 VLYVGEDVGMVLVPS
-137 IAGTWVGENGVS
+137 IVGTWEGDGGLSV
-149 LTFNTDM
+149 TFNTDM
-156 TLSGTGP
+156 TFSGHGP
-163 VNSFSGTYAV
+163 VNGFGGTYANTV
-173 PLGAMFISVGE
+173 ERLVITPEYITEAI
-184 VTAAVGS
+184 GS
-191 DEDMEAEAALFAAL
+191 DEEMEAEAAFLNAL
-205 AAAKDY
+205 TGAKDY
-211 SVGVGG
+211 TVESGV
-217 KLILFDAVIPEGGN
+217 LTLRDAVIPEGGN
-231 ALLVLTASDVG
+231 ALLVLTVSDVG

-279 KKIVLHDFSMTKM
+279 KKIVLHDFSLTKM

-308 LEAEDYTFTKGQ
+308 LEAEDYTFTRGQ
-320 MLVGYDEAGEVL
+320 MFVGYDEAGEVL

>member
-13 TVFVVLTLAIVALVA
+13 TVFVVLALALVALVA
-28 ASGCISTPEEPD
+28 AAGCISTPEEPA
-40 SPVGVWL
+40 SPVGIWL

-111 DSFATV
+111 DSFKILNS
-117 EGGKL
+117 KL
-122 VLKSGEETVLVLLKS
+122 VLYVGEDIGMVLVPS
-137 IAGTWVGENGVS
+137 FVGTWEGDGGLSV
-149 LTFNTDM
+149 TFNTDM
-156 TLSGTGP
+156 TFSGHGP
-163 VNSFSGTYAV
+163 VNGFGGTYANTV
-173 PLGAMFISVGE
+173 ERLVITPEYITEAI
-184 VTAAVGS
+184 GS
-191 DEDMEAEAALFAAL
+191 DEEMEAEAAFLNAL
-205 AAAKDY
+205 TGAKDY
-211 SVGVGG
+211 TVEYGV
-217 KLILFDAVIPEGGN
+217 LTLRDAVVPEIGN

-279 KKIVLHDFSMTKM
+279 KKIVLHDFSLTKM

-308 LEAEDYTFTKGQ
+308 LEAEDYTFTRGQ
-320 MLVGYDEAGEVL
+320 MFVGYDEAGEVL